1 MVQELGPL
9 QICSLWHHIPASS
22 YQCSGKRS
30 TSNTMGALSVQM
42 RRVNHGSQLLIVT
55 GTAFPST
62 VTLTTPGIIYLGRS
76 NRHRCMGQIYSQMR
90 LCLLFPHSQRRR
102 RSPLPTCARALPGLS
117 SQHFKTLNYPPA
129 MPDSCSVVHSRFLTD
144 RQHEAPGKRVLLS
157 RLCVSLQG
165 VKKATVQPLSLSLA
179 LLCFAQGLERRAS
192 LSLSRSLSL
201 STGRKEGSSVQATAR
216 ERTPAAP
223 QENFPPRLGCSKELQ
238 KKCPLPRT
246 TRGYCD
252 TMP

>member
-102 RSPLPTCARALPGLS
+102 RSPLPTCARALVSRP
-117 SQHFKTLNYPPA
+117 QHFKTLNYPPA

-201 STGRKEGSSVQATAR
+201 YRA
-216 ERTPAAP
+216 
-223 QENFPPRLGCSKELQ
+223 
-238 KKCPLPRT
+238 
-246 TRGYCD
+246 
-252 TMP
+252 